1 MTVDTKSLN
10 KLCETFRCDVIDL
23 LHAIQTGHPGG
34 SLSVTEILTVIYFV
48 HARVDP
54 LAPDWKERDRVVLCK
69 GHAAP
74 MLYRILAEKGF
85 FDKAELSQLRQCG
98 GRFPGHP
105 SAKTTPG
112 VDLASGPLGIGLSAA
127 IGMSLAQKLDGLD
140 AYTYAITGDGE
151 LNEGTVWEAVM
162 SAVKFEVDNLI
173 TIVDYNGV
181 QLDGTCDQIMPMRDL
196 AQRFKAFGAQVLEVD
211 GHDVAALSDAIETAK
226 LTKKI
231 PTVIL
236 AKTLK
241 GKGVSFMEGQ
251 SKWHGSP
258 IGDEEYK
265 IAMKELR
272 GENQCL

>member
-1 MTVDTKSLN
+1 
-10 KLCETFRCDVIDL
+10 
-23 LHAIQTGHPGG
+23 
-34 SLSVTEILTVIYFV
+34 
-48 HARVDP
+48 
-54 LAPDWKERDRVVLCK
+54 
-69 GHAAP
+69 
-74 MLYRILAEKGF
+74 
-85 FDKAELSQLRQCG
+85 
-98 GRFPGHP
+98 
-105 SAKTTPG
+105 
-112 VDLASGPLGIGLSAA
+112 
-127 IGMSLAQKLDGLD
+127 
-140 AYTYAITGDGE
+140 
-151 LNEGTVWEAVM
+151 
-162 SAVKFEVDNLI
+162 
-173 TIVDYNGV
+173 
-181 QLDGTCDQIMPMRDL
+181 MPMRDL